1 MVKFLTA
8 IANAIDTL
16 NEYVGR
22 SVAWLTLLLVLL
34 VCYDVANRSIFNSTK
49 TWIMELEW
57 HLFSLIFILGAGYAL
72 KHNKHVRVDLFFA
85 KFSRRD
91 QAWTNLIGAVVFL
104 IPWCCF
110 LIYYCFE
117 YAHTSYLIGEG
128 SPNPGGLPAWYP
140 IKFALVLGIG
150 LLLLQAISE
159 CAKSV
164 LILLDNPSAH
174 SLD

>member
-104 IPWCCF
+104 ILGWLTF
-110 LIYYCFE
+110 SF
-117 YAHTSYLIGEG
+117 
-128 SPNPGGLPAWYP
+128 SPAAMTEPVSTIALKARNAVRGGRD
-140 IKFALVLGIG
+140 
-150 LLLLQAISE
+150 LQSIM
-159 CAKSV
+159 
-164 LILLDNPSAH
+164 
-174 SLD
+174 